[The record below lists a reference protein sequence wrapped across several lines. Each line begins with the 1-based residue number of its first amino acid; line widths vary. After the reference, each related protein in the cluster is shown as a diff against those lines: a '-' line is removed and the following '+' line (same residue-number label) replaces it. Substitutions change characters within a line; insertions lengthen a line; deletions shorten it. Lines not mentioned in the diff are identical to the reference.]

1 MVKQRVNIIGAGT
14 SDTLAIAEKKKQIV
28 KKKSKN
34 EYGFIEI

>member
-1 MVKQRVNIIGAGT
+1 MVQQGVNIIGMGT
-14 SDTLAIAEKKKQIV
+14 SDTLAIAEKKPIV